1 MKEYST
7 EMIRNVALISHA
19 TVGKTSLAEAMLFSA
34 KAINRMGTID
44 DGSTASDYHQDEID
58 RKFSISTTLLHCEWK
73 DCKIN
78 IVDTPGYSDF
88 VGEVVGAL
96 GVVETA
102 VVLVNAV
109 AGVEVGTEMNFK
121 YVTSKNVSSVFF
133 INLCD
138 REHSNFDAAVA
149 SIQESFGNKAIP
161 VQIAVNCG
169 EGFNKIIDLLAMK
182 LITFDDKGAAA
193 VGDIPADLQDQAD
206 TAHETLIEAIA
217 EADDDLLEKF
227 LEEGELSPEDIINGL
242 RNGISSGVVSP
253 ILAGAAGQAKG
264 SEQLLDFI
272 ATYCPSPQKHTEIT
286 GTDVSGENEV
296 KLPATS
302 EASLAA
308 QVFKTMSEQH
318 LGELTFFRV
327 FSGRIQASSE
337 IFNST
342 RNKAEKIGQLYV
354 MNGKKRLDVPAVAA
368 GDIGAAV
375 KLKDTHTGNTLCLK
389 SKQIL
394 LPEIDFPKPVI
405 RTAIEPKKKGEEDK
419 IATGLAT
426 LHEEDPTFIITV
438 DPELHQTILAGQGEL
453 HLDIII
459 RKLQEKYHTEVELI
473 EPKIPYR
480 ETIRKK
486 TEGQS
491 KYKKQS
497 GGRGQYGDV
506 HLRIEPMQRG
516 EGFEFANEIVGG
528 VVPGKYIPAVEKG
541 VKEAMV
547 SGVISG
553 CQVVDVKVALYYGSY
568 HTVDSSDMAFKIA
581 ASMGFRKLF
590 KEADPVLLEPI
601 YNIEV
606 RVPEEYMGDVMGDI
620 SSRRGK
626 IAGMAAEGK
635 FQVIKAQV
643 PLAELYKYSTTLRS
657 ITQGRGIHSREF
669 SHYEETP
676 REVQQK
682 IMAAYEAEREN
693 N

>member
-19 TVGKTSLAEAMLFSA
+19 TVGKTSLAEAMLYSA
-34 KAINRMGTID
+34 KAVNRMGTID
-44 DGSTASDYHQDEID
+44 DGSTVSDYHQDEID
-58 RKFSISTTLLHCEWK
+58 RKFSISSALLHCEWK

-78 IVDTPGYSDF
+78 IIDTPGYSDF

-109 AGVEVGTEMNFK
+109 AGVEVGTESTYK
-121 YVTSKNVSSVFF
+121 YVTRKNVSSLFF

-138 REHSNFDAAVA
+138 REHSNFEETVD
-149 SIQESFGNKAIP
+149 SIKESFGDKAIP

-169 EGFNKIIDLLAMK
+169 EGFNKLIDLLSMK
-182 LITFDDKGAAA
+182 LITFDEKGTASLS
-193 VGDIPADLQDQAD
+193 DIPADLQGQAD
-206 TAHETLIEAIA
+206 EARESLIETIA
-217 EADDDLLEKF
+217 EADDELLEKYF
-227 LEEGELSPEDIINGL
+227 EEGELSDEDIANGL
-242 RNGISSGVVSP
+242 RKGISSGTISP
-253 ILAGAAGQAKG
+253 ILAGAGTQAKG

-272 ATYCPSPQKHTEIT
+272 TTYCLSPQKRVEIIGTE
-286 GTDVSGENEV
+286 SNGEGEV
-296 KLPATS
+296 KFPATS
-302 EASLAA
+302 DGPFSA

-327 FSGRIQASSE
+327 YSGHMQASSE
-337 IFNST
+337 VFNSS
-342 RNKAEKIGQLYV
+342 RNKAEKIGQLYC
-354 MNGKKRLDVPAVAA
+354 MNGKKRLEVPAVAA

-375 KLKDTHTGNTLCLK
+375 KLKDTHTGNTLCMK
-389 SKQIL
+389 NKQIL
-394 LPEIDFPKPVI
+394 LPQIDFPNPVI

-426 LHEEDPTFIITV
+426 LHEEDPTFIISV

-459 RKLQEKYHTEVELI
+459 RKLKEKYHTEVELI

-486 TEGQS
+486 VEGQS

-506 HLRIEPMQRG
+506 HLRLEPVQRG
-516 EGFEFANEIVGG
+516 EGFEFADKIVGG

-541 VKEAMV
+541 IREAMEG
-547 SGVISG
+547 GVISG
-553 CQVVDVKVALYYGSY
+553 CKVVDVKVALFYGSY

-601 YNIEV
+601 YNVEI

-626 IAGMAAEGK
+626 IAGMDSEGK
-635 FQVIKAQV
+635 FQVIKAAV

-676 REVQQK
+676 RDVQQK
-682 IMAAYEAEREN
+682 IMEAYEAEKEN

>member
-1 MKEYST
+1 
-7 EMIRNVALISHA
+7 
-19 TVGKTSLAEAMLFSA
+19 MLFSA

-44 DGSTASDYHQDEID
+44 DGSTASDYHQDEIN
-58 RKFSISTTLLHCEWK
+58 RKFSISTALLHCEWK

-109 AGVEVGTEMNFK
+109 AGVEVGTESNYK
-121 YVTSKNVSSVFF
+121 YVTNKNVSSVFF

-138 REHSNFDAAVA
+138 REHSNFDETVS
-149 SIQESFGNKAIP
+149 SIKESFGDKAIP

-169 EGFNKIIDLLAMK
+169 EGFNKLIDLLSMK
-182 LITFDDKGAAA
+182 LVTFADEGRASLS
-193 VGDIPADLQDQAD
+193 DIPADLQDQANS
-206 TAHETLIEAIA
+206 ARERLIEVIA
-217 EADDDLLEKF
+217 EADDELLEKF
-227 LEEGELSPEDIINGL
+227 FEEGELSDEDITTGL
-242 RNGISSGVVSP
+242 RKGISAGSLSP
-253 ILAGAAGQAKG
+253 ILAGTATQAKG

-272 ATYCPSPQKHTEIT
+272 VTYCPSPEKRGEIV
-286 GTDVSGENEV
+286 GTNTSGEGDV

-302 EASLAA
+302 DSSLSA

-327 FSGRIQASSE
+327 YSGRMQASSE
-337 IFNST
+337 VFNSS

-354 MNGKKRLDVPAVAA
+354 MNGKKRLDVPVIAA

-375 KLKDTHTGNTLCLK
+375 KLKDTHTGNSLCLK
-389 SKQIL
+389 NKQIL
-394 LPEIDFPKPVI
+394 LPEIDFPNPVI
-405 RTAIEPKKKGEEDK
+405 RTAIEPKKKGEGDK

-426 LHEEDPTFIITV
+426 LQEEDPTFIIAV
-438 DPELHQTILAGQGEL
+438 DHGLHQTILEVQGEL
-453 HLDIII
+453 QRDIII
-459 RKLQEKYHTEVELI
+459 RKLKEKYHTEVELI

-486 TEGQS
+486 NEGQS

-506 HLRIEPMQRG
+506 HLRLEPVQRG
-516 EGFEFANEIVGG
+516 EGFEFVNEIVGG

-541 VKEAMV
+541 IKEAMV
-547 SGVISG
+547 GGVLSG
-553 CQVVDVKVALYYGSY
+553 CKVVDVKVALFYGSY

-601 YNIEV
+601 YNVEI

-626 IAGMAAEGK
+626 IAGMDSEGK

-676 REVQQK
+676 RDVQKK
-682 IMAAYEAEREN
+682 IMEAFEAEKEN
-693 N
+693 S

>member
-7 EMIRNVALISHA
+7 EKIRNVALISHA
-19 TVGKTSLAEAMLFSA
+19 TVGKSSLAEAMLYSA

-44 DGSTASDYHQDEID
+44 DGSTVSDYHVDEIN
-58 RKFSISTTLLHCEWK
+58 RKFSISTSLLHCIWN
-73 DCKIN
+73 DSKIN

-88 VGEVVGAL
+88 IGEVVGAL

-102 VVLVNAV
+102 VVLINAV
-109 AGVEVGTEMNFK
+109 AGVEVGTETTFK
-121 YVTSKNVSSVFF
+121 YVTKKNVSSVFF
-133 INLCD
+133 VNLCD
-138 REHSNFDAAVA
+138 KEHSSFENAVS
-149 SIQESFGNKAIP
+149 SIQESFGAKAIP

-169 EGFNKIIDLLAMK
+169 EVFNKIIDLLQMK
-182 LITFDDKGAAA
+182 LITFDSDGKASIGE
-193 VGDIPADLQDQAD
+193 IPDNLKDQAN
-206 TAHETLIEAIA
+206 AARETLVEAIA
-217 EADDDLLEKF
+217 EADDALLEKF
-227 LEEGELSPEDIINGL
+227 FDEGELSDEDITSGL
-242 RNGISSGVVSP
+242 QKGIISGTISP
-253 ILAGAAGQAKG
+253 ILAGAAAQAMG

-272 ATYCPSPQKHTEIT
+272 ATYCPSPGK
-286 GTDVSGENEV
+286 NAEV
-296 KLPATS
+296 KGTETNGEGEVNFPATS
-302 EASLAA
+302 DSPLAV
-308 QVFKTMSEQH
+308 QVFKTISEQH
-318 LGELTFFRV
+318 LGELTYFRV
-327 FSGRIQASSE
+327 YSGRMQASSE
-337 IFNST
+337 VYNSS
-342 RNKAEKIGQLYV
+342 RNKGEKIGQLYV
-354 MNGKKRLDVPAVAA
+354 MNGKKRTDVTAIAA

-389 SKQIL
+389 TKQLL
-394 LPEIDFPKPVI
+394 LPEIEFPQPVI

-426 LHEEDPTFIITV
+426 LHEEDPTFIVTV
-438 DPELHQTILAGQGEL
+438 DPELHQTILSGQGEL
-453 HLDIII
+453 HLDVII
-459 RKLQEKYHTEVELI
+459 RKLTEKYHVEVELI

-486 TEGQS
+486 AEGQS

-506 HLRIEPMQRG
+506 HLRLEPMKRG
-516 EGFEFANEIVGG
+516 DGFEFLNEIVGG
-528 VVPGKYIPAVEKG
+528 VVPGKFIPAVEKG
-541 VKEAMV
+541 VVEATV
-547 SGVISG
+547 AGVISG
-553 CQVVDVKVALYYGSY
+553 CPVVDVKVALFYGSY
-568 HTVDSSDMAFKIA
+568 HNVDSSDMAFKIA

-601 YNIEV
+601 YNVEI

-626 IAGMAAEGK
+626 IAGMDAEGK

-657 ITQGRGIHSREF
+657 ITHGRGIHSREF

-676 REVQQK
+676 RDVQK
-682 IMAAYEAEREN
+682 KVTDAYEAEREN